1 MDNPFSAPPAQLEI
15 IEETDRFLAV
25 SKPGGLLTQAP
36 SGIDSMEVRVK
47 HYLAQKNRDTG
58 KIYLG
63 VPHRLDR
70 PASGVMVFAKNK
82 KTARFLAEQFQ
93 QRTVKKKYLALVQG
107 HLTTEHKTWKD
118 WMRKVP
124 GEARSEICEKTT
136 DGAQNA
142 VLHLSSSPHGPGT
155 SLLTIQL
162 ETGRSHQIRLQTSS
176 RGFAICG
183 DQLYGSRIPYGPQTE
198 DQRARWI
205 ALHAS
210 ELTICSPETN
220 QPVCLRAELPKY
232 WPVATN
238 SESNS

>member
-1 MDNPFSAPPAQLEI
+1 VDNPFSPHPPHLEI

-25 SKPGGLLTQAP
+25 CKPGGLLTQAP

-47 HYLAQKNRDTG
+47 QYLAQKTGDKG

-93 QRTVKKKYLALVQG
+93 TRTVKKKYLAVVQG
-107 HLTTEHKTWKD
+107 SLTAEKETWKD

-124 GEARSEICEKTT
+124 GEARSEICDETT
-136 DGAQNA
+136 EGAQSA
-142 VLHLSSSPHGPGT
+142 ILHLQASPYGPHT
-155 SLLTIQL
+155 SQLSIQL
-162 ETGRSHQIRLQTSS
+162 ETGRSHQIRLQASS

-183 DQLYGSRIPYGPQTE
+183 DDLYGSRIPYGPQTE
-198 DQRARWI
+198 DQRGRWI
-205 ALHAS
+205 ALHAK
-210 ELTICSPETN
+210 ELTIISPETN
-220 QPVCLRAELPKY
+220 QPLHLRANLPDH
-232 WPVATN
+232 WPQAPHSVD
-238 SESNS
+238 

>member
-1 MDNPFSAPPAQLEI
+1 MDNPFSASPPKLEI

-25 SKPGGLLTQAP
+25 CKPGGLLTQAP

-47 HYLAQKNRDTG
+47 QYLAQKTGDTG

-93 QRTVKKKYLALVQG
+93 NRTVKKKYLALVQG
-107 HLTTEHKTWKD
+107 HPAEENQTWED

-124 GEARSEICEKTT
+124 GEARSEICEESTE
-136 DGAQNA
+136 GAQTA
-142 VLHLSSSPHGPGT
+142 ILHLNASPHGPET
-155 SLLTIQL
+155 SCLDIEL

-183 DQLYGSRIPYGPQTE
+183 DELYGSHIPYGPQTD

-205 ALHAS
+205 ALHARK
-210 ELTICSPETN
+210 LTILSPETK
-220 QPVCLRAELPKY
+220 QPIHLRANLPIH
-232 WPVATN
+232 WNHGPDSAD
-238 SESNS
+238 